1 MPRGGRTSVV
11 AAVLTALL
19 PTVVAAETAENTY
32 ARWGDLAVLGDNA
45 PHYLDLAVGVFDLRQ
60 SFGTSERS
68 AAGRVEL
75 RGGRKLWFLGPA
87 MGLMANTDGGVFGYG
102 GVYADI
108 AYGNVIVTPFGGFGG
123 YRRDD
128 SSGLGGVFQFRLSLG
143 VSYVFPNRHRLGLNF
158 AHISNAAIHDKNPGE
173 EELYITYA
181 IPF

>member
-1 MPRGGRTSVV
+1 
-11 AAVLTALL
+11 VLAALL
-19 PTVVAAETAENTY
+19 PAVAAAETTENAF

-45 PHYLDLAVGVFDLRQ
+45 PHYLDLGVGVFALRA

-123 YRRDD
+123 YRRND
-128 SSGLGGVFQFRLSLG
+128 SSGLGGVFRG
-143 VSYVFPNRHRLGLNF
+143 
-158 AHISNAAIHDKNPGE
+158 NA
-173 EELYITYA
+173 
-181 IPF
+181 